1 MTCNEFIKSYH
12 EYTKGNNSIDNIV
25 KTDNGGFK
33 IEHSF
38 YGKSGYNGTIMEM
51 SSIVWVDKNVFQ
63 NTPSVYIE
71 LSVDINKPGDSVI
84 LNLDI
89 YIEEKLVRE
98 DLDKKIKGLGFQ
110 QYVKYSNKRGY
121 RKTSTDIKWIGHYVK
136 LIENLSKSLLN
147 YLITVNTVQGE

>member
-1 MTCNEFIKSYH
+1 MTCNEFIKLYRK
-12 EYTKGNNSIDNIV
+12 YTNGNNSIDNIV
-25 KTDNGGFK
+25 KTDKGGFK
-33 IEHSF
+33 IWHSF

-51 SSIVWVDKNVFQ
+51 CYVIYVDKNVFQ
-63 NTPSVYIE
+63 NMPSVYIE

-98 DLDKKIKGLGFQ
+98 DLDKRMNDLDFQ
-110 QYVKYSNKRGY
+110 QHVKYSNKRGY
-121 RKTSTDIKWIGHYVK
+121 RKTSTDIKGIEHYVK
-136 LIENLSKSLLN
+136 IIENLSKSLLN